1 MKRGDRDVVLSARA
15 DEGFLPLVKS
25 FVENSA
31 LCFGLGRDEVLGLK
45 LAAEE
50 VFVHLCRVVMPGG
63 GPLEIHCSAG
73 GYYVRTVFSFQTDSF
88 DMRGFNLT
96 ASVSVE
102 DDIDLYDMGLVIAS
116 RSVDRLQMSREKGDE
131 LRLIL
136 IKEKVYP
143 RDLEESPAEC
153 RPLSEFSL
161 REPRAEEIKFVTRL
175 ARSCYPG
182 AFLPDFFLYPGK
194 VADMIATDEVHAIA
208 AFGPSGEI
216 GGAVLWHG
224 VGSSMVEC
232 FGPFLFGQPAPS
244 SMSEALLEACL
255 SAIARTDTV
264 GLINTC
270 PTPELPRT
278 HFERLG
284 TLTVRTEAGGAGT
297 DVQAWFRLMRE
308 DAGSAVWVHADL
320 LDFVERQYRRLVLP
334 REIRPAQ
341 HSGEQ
346 VPKHSVLSAELD
358 RLQGRVTL
366 RPMWPGMDARDN
378 IAQHLRLLVEEGM
391 LNIVFAMDLGQSWQ
405 AELAPAL
412 LELRF
417 EPRCLLPYAG
427 QGDVVLFQFCGEL
440 S

>member
-1 MKRGDRDVVLSARA
+1 VVLSARA

-63 GPLEIHCSAG
+63 GPLQIHCSGG
-73 GYYVRTVFSFQTDSF
+73 GYYVRTVFSFQTDAF

-102 DDIDLYDMGLVIAS
+102 EDADLCEMGLVIAS
-116 RSVDRLQMSREKGDE
+116 RSVERFQLNREKGGG

-136 IKEKVYP
+136 IKEKSYP
-143 RDLEESPAEC
+143 RDPEDSPAVC

-161 REPRAEEIKFVTRL
+161 REPRGEEIKFVTHL
-175 ARSCYPG
+175 ARSCYSG

-194 VADMIATDEVHAIA
+194 VADMVATDEYHAIA

-216 GGAVLWHG
+216 GGAVLWHE
-224 VGSSMVEC
+224 VGRSMVEC
-232 FGPFLFGQPAPS
+232 FGPYLFGQPAHS
-244 SMSEALLEACL
+244 SLPEALQEACIG
-255 SAIARTDTV
+255 AIARTDAV

-270 PTPELPRT
+270 PTPELPVT

-284 TLTVRTEAGGAGT
+284 TLTVRTDVDGAGT

-308 DAGSAVWVHADL
+308 DAGSAVWVHLAL
-320 LDFVERQYRRLVLP
+320 LDFVQRQYRRLVLP
-334 REIRPAQ
+334 REIRHARN
-341 HSGEQ
+341 SGEH
-346 VPKHSVLSAELD
+346 VPKHSVLAAEFD

-378 IAQHLRLLVEEGM
+378 IAQHLRLLVQEGM

-405 AELAPAL
+405 AELAPVL
-412 LELRF
+412 LGLRF
-417 EPRCLLPYAG
+417 EPRCVLPYAG
-427 QGDVVLFQFCGEL
+427 QGDVVLFQFCGE
-440 S
+440 SS